1 MKTAVYLRQSLDRDE
16 NKLAVDR
23 QREDLLKLC
32 AARGWDDPLEYC
44 DNSISASTGKRR
56 PAYEALCD
64 DIRNG
69 VIGRVAVWDLDR
81 LHRHPME
88 LETFIILAEKH
99 DIQLAS
105 VGGDADL
112 SDPNGQAFAR
122 MKGMFARLEVQHKS
136 KRQKA
141 ANAQRARAGKSW
153 VHRAFGYDGN
163 EVIPSEAK
171 AIRAAY
177 SALLGGDSLLGIAR
191 HWNTTGVPTVKGARW
206 NGGVVRQILLNCRYA
221 GLQKHQGEILEG
233 VKTDWP
239 AIVKRDVWEAAVA
252 LLSDPAR
259 HTGKST
265 GRKYLLTGLAVCG
278 LCHRTMGTT
287 QRPTKNGG
295 HRAIY
300 QCKRDGCMRVVRD
313 LLKVDA
319 VVTDVVCE
327 RLSMPDAAAALV
339 KPTVDTALD
348 RDHVTAL
355 RARLDSLANDF
366 AEGDLT
372 SSQLKTAT
380 TRIMAKLAEAESK
393 LLDANTS
400 RVLDG
405 LVGVPDAARR
415 FAALPL
421 DRQRAV
427 IDTLCTVTILPS
439 TKPGGQFDPTLI
451 TVEWKTA

>member
-1 MKTAVYLRQSLDRDE
+1 MKTAMYLRQSLDRDE

-56 PAYEALCD
+56 PAYEALCG

-88 LETFIILAEKH
+88 LETFIIMAEKH

-163 EVIPSEAK
+163 EVVPSEAK

-177 SALLGGDSLLGIAR
+177 TALLGGDSLLGIAR
-191 HWNTTGVPTVKGARW
+191 HWNTTGVPTVRGARW
-206 NGGVVRQILLNCRYA
+206 TGGVVRQILLNCRYA

-233 VKTDWP
+233 VQADWP
-239 AIVKRDVWEAAVA
+239 AIVPRDTWEAACTV
-252 LLSDPAR
+252 LSDPAR
-259 HTGKST
+259 HSGKTT
-265 GRKYLLTGLAVCG
+265 GRKHLLTGLAVCG

-287 QRPTKNGG
+287 QRATKTCGK
-295 HRAIY
+295 RVVY

-313 LLKVDA
+313 LHNVDDL
-319 VVTDVVCE
+319 VTSLVCE
-327 RLSMPDAAAALV
+327 RLAMPDAAAALAP
-339 KPTVDTALD
+339 PTVDTALD
-348 RDHVTAL
+348 RDRVTTL

-380 TRIMAKLAEAESK
+380 ARIKAKLAEAESK
-393 LLDANTS
+393 LLDANQS

-405 LVGVPDAARR
+405 LVGEPDAAQR

-427 IDTLCTVTILPS
+427 IDALCTITIEPS
-439 TKPGGQFDPTLI
+439 TKPGGQFDPELI
-451 TVEWKTA
+451 RITRK